1 MRLAVTRALC
11 IGLVIGVAGFAAA
24 AEKIYDVSTATIV
37 SPSATRGADRAIEAW
52 GFEAGEGFSPGYIEG
67 QAGWTTFAS
76 SVTEGHIDTAN
87 PNDGTQHLRISQDPA
102 VAAGTNIGAFSPE
115 VSDAVVDTSIVVIFV
130 NIGAT
135 GGADYD
141 VVPQAPSQALL
152 TARVKFSSA
161 GDILVLDDLGAG
173 LTFVD
178 TGVDYI
184 PGSYIPLQINV
195 DPVANTIEFSYN
207 VASIY
212 SSVAGVF
219 AGTLVEQ
226 LVILSDNNNSG
237 ESADFDSLVIN
248 RGEVPVELQS
258 LSIE

>member
-1 MRLAVTRALC
+1 
-11 IGLVIGVAGFAAA
+11 
-24 AEKIYDVSTATIV
+24 
-37 SPSATRGADRAIEAW
+37 
-52 GFEAGEGFSPGYIEG
+52 
-67 QAGWTTFAS
+67 
-76 SVTEGHIDTAN
+76 
-87 PNDGTQHLRISQDPA
+87 
-102 VAAGTNIGAFSPE
+102 
-115 VSDAVVDTSIVVIFV
+115 
-130 NIGAT
+130 
-135 GGADYD
+135 
-141 VVPQAPSQALL
+141 
-152 TARVKFSSA
+152 
-161 GDILVLDDLGAG
+161 VLDDLGAG

-195 DPVANTIEFSYN
+195 DPVANTIEYSYN